1 MIFPAVN
8 ASISGLVRFFLWLA
22 PLLLAVAAFIPDP
35 PDAPTV
41 PHWELIVVAA
51 LIAALLQLAPR
62 RLRYRLTPNGL
73 EIRRLL
79 GTTLLPYGG
88 MKARTT
94 AGRLGVRTFGTG
106 LPGYLTGAFSF
117 GSDGV
122 PAVTA
127 LASVASGGVLI
138 GVPVASEVPARLPF
152 ILPPKPT
159 SVAEPFRWYFL
170 TPTTPEQLLEELA
183 RRGVVVAS

>member
-1 MIFPAVN
+1 MTVAL
-8 ASISGLVRFFLWLA
+8 ASPGISGWMQAILWGI
-22 PLLLAVAAFIPDP
+22 PLLMAVVAFIPDP

-41 PHWELIVVAA
+41 PHWGLLIVAA
-51 LIAALLQLAPR
+51 LIAALLQFAPR
-62 RLRYRLTPNGL
+62 RLRYRLTQNGP

-88 MKARTT
+88 MQPRKT
-94 AGRLGVRTFGTG
+94 AGRLGIRTFGTG

-122 PAVTA
+122 RSVTA

-138 GVPVASEVPARLPF
+138 RVPKSHAAPTRSPF
-152 ILPPKPT
+152 ILPPKST
-159 SVAEPFRWYFL
+159 FVAEPVRWYFL
-170 TPTTPEQLLEELA
+170 TPADPQQFLGELA
-183 RRGVVVAS
+183 RRGAVVGQ

>member
-1 MIFPAVN
+1 MIFPLVN
-8 ASISGLVRFFLWLA
+8 AAQSGRAQFFLWLA
-22 PLLLAVAAFIPDP
+22 PVVLVALAFIPDP

-41 PHWELIVVAA
+41 PHWGLLVVAA
-51 LIAALLQLAPR
+51 LFAALFQLAPR

-73 EIRRLL
+73 EISRLL
-79 GTTLLPYGG
+79 GTTLLPYAG
-88 MKARTT
+88 MQVRKTV
-94 AGRLGVRTFGTG
+94 GRLGVRTFGTG

-122 PAVTA
+122 RSVTA

-138 GVPVASEVPARLPF
+138 GVPVSKEALARPPF

-159 SVAEPFRWYFL
+159 SGAEPLRWYFL
-170 TPTTPEQLLEELA
+170 TPADPQELLVELVQ
-183 RRGVVVAS
+183 RGAVVAP